1 MDFSSKSDYIDSVNE
16 ISFVGDI
23 RQLFQFELVFTA
35 AEIQAKYIYLAAIW
49 KRLSVNSCLDTIIK

>member
-35 AEIQAKYIYLAAIW
+35 AEIQAW
-49 KRLSVNSCLDTIIK
+49 C